1 MADKPINPHPDK
13 PQDRYKGV
21 TIMKNYV
28 PAFMALLA
36 TILLPIAVQAAGTE
50 ITWYG
55 HSAFKVTTP
64 SGKIV
69 LIDPWLTNPAN
80 PKGKEI
86 LANLD
91 KADQILLTH
100 AHGDHI
106 GNSIEIAK
114 KTGAKLVASNDLMK
128 AMVKYADFPAKQ
140 ADFSGTGNFGGTVT
154 LLGGEVKVTFTHAV
168 HSSALEYEEKT
179 GIPKSLAYAGNPGG
193 FIITVA
199 GGPTIY
205 HTGDTDL
212 FGDMKFIGDLAPVD
226 IMMTCIGDKF
236 TMGPDRAAMAVD
248 LVNPKMVI
256 PMHFG
261 TFAALTGTPE
271 TFEQSLKKR
280 GSKTIYKRMQVNE
293 AFTWKKP

>member
-1 MADKPINPHPDK
+1 
-13 PQDRYKGV
+13 
-21 TIMKNYV
+21 MKKIATTMMV
-28 PAFMALLA
+28 FAFMVFTTAWA
-36 TILLPIAVQAAGTE
+36 SAAGSTD

-64 SGKIV
+64 AGKV
-69 LIDPWLTNPAN
+69 LLIDPWLANPAN
-80 PKGKEI
+80 PKGKEL
-86 LANLD
+86 LADLD

-106 GNSIEIAK
+106 GNTVEIAK

-140 ADFSGTGNFGGTVT
+140 ADFSGTGNVGGTVT
-154 LLGGEVKVTFTHAV
+154 LLGGEVKITFVHAL
-168 HSSALEYEEKT
+168 HSSGLEYDDKS
-179 GIPKSLAYAGNPGG
+179 GLPKSLAYAGNPGG
-193 FIITVA
+193 FIIAVTN
-199 GGPTIY
+199 GPTIY

-212 FGDMKFIGDLAPVD
+212 FGEMKFIGDLSPVD
-226 IMMTCIGDKF
+226 VMLACIGDKF
-236 TMGPDRAAMAVD
+236 TMGPERAAAAVE

-271 TFEQSLKKR
+271 AFEQAMKKR
-280 GSKTIYKRMQVNE
+280 NLKTVFKRMQVNE
-293 AFTWKKP
+293 TFSWKK

>member
-1 MADKPINPHPDK
+1 
-13 PQDRYKGV
+13 
-21 TIMKNYV
+21 MKQLT
-28 PAFMALLA
+28 MLLIALASL
-36 TILLPIAVQAAGTE
+36 TLLPLTVLAAGPTD

-64 SGKIV
+64 GGKV
-69 LIDPWLTNPAN
+69 LLIDPWLANPAN
-80 PKGKEI
+80 PKGKEL
-86 LANLD
+86 LASLD
-91 KADQILLTH
+91 KADQILVTH

-106 GNSIEIAK
+106 GNTVEIAQ

-128 AMVKYADFPAKQ
+128 AMIKYGGFPAGQ

-154 LLGGEVKVTFTHAV
+154 LLGGEVKVTFVHAV
-168 HSSALEYEEKT
+168 HSSGLEYDDKM
-179 GIPKSLAYAGNPGG
+179 GLPKSLAYAGNPGG
-193 FIITVA
+193 FVIAIT

-212 FGDMKFIGDLAPVD
+212 FGDMKLIGDVSKID
-226 IMMTCIGDKF
+226 VMMACIGDKF
-236 TMGPDRAAMAVD
+236 TMGPDRAAAAVE

-271 TFEQSLKKR
+271 AFEQALKKR
-280 GSKTIYKRMQVNE
+280 GVGAVFKRMQVNE
-293 AFTWKKP
+293 TLSWKP